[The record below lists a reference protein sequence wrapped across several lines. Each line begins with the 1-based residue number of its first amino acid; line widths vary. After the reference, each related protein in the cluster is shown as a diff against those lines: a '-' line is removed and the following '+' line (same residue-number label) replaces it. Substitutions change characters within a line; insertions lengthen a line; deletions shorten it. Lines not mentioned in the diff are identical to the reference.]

1 MLKLPLYMHD
11 RWRKSVLKAKDNKIR
26 VTFSDFLTFVKNES
40 ENSNDP
46 TFGNTAVSE
55 NRQNS
60 DKPPKK
66 VSATDLMSET
76 PKSSDSKMKCVYCD
90 LSSHQF
96 KKLPVTKKCRSR
108 LSFLAVEENIQHY
121 FMMSQRNAIL
131 KDQYVPKYNDKTSC
145 FTVPLL
151 ADTGAGISDCGDISV

>member
-11 RWRKSVLKAKDNKIR
+11 RWRKFVLKAKDNKIR

-40 ENSNDP
+40 EKSNDP

-66 VSATDLMSET
+66 KFPQL
-76 PKSSDSKMKCVYCD
+76 
-90 LSSHQF
+90 
-96 KKLPVTKKCRSR
+96 
-108 LSFLAVEENIQHY
+108 I
-121 FMMSQRNAIL
+121 
-131 KDQYVPKYNDKTSC
+131 
-145 FTVPLL
+145 
-151 ADTGAGISDCGDISV
+151 